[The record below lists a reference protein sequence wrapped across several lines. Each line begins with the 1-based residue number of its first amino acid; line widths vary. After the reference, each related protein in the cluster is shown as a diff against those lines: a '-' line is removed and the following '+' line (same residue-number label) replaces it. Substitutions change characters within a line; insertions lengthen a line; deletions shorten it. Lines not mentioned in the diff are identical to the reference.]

1 MSSGRLLKPLD
12 LSSDKPPCSAS
23 AAQQAAG
30 LSAKRQWSWSYPPT
44 GKFAAARALIPCIWN
59 LHCVWYDVLQFRFL
73 SRWCASTKNENLC
86 KYMMNSPP
94 IVPRTCHE
102 RTAFHLVL
110 SRLRETHPTTK
121 YGNGKIPASGKMHS
135 PPFRA
140 PATNYLLSCLRVSQ
154 NQPTREVR
162 QRGNARL
169 RQVHSLSIVPR
180 TCHKTIFHLVS
191 TCLENQP

>member
-30 LSAKRQWSWSYPPT
+30 LSATSQWSWSYPPT

-59 LHCVWYDVLQFRFL
+59 LPLCVVRCVAVPFPFAVVCLHQKREFMQIHDEQSSHRSAHL
-73 SRWCASTKNENLC
+73 SRTNGVPPCLIASQRN
-86 KYMMNSPP
+86 PP
-94 IVPRTCHE
+94 
-102 RTAFHLVL
+102 
-110 SRLRETHPTTK
+110 
-121 YGNGKIPASGKMHS
+121 YGKMHS

-169 RQVHSLSIVPR
+169 RQVH
-180 TCHKTIFHLVS
+180 T
-191 TCLENQP
+191 